1 MTPSQNKKLISEIA
15 ECFSRL
21 KVKPYEEPIKS
32 RGRVAKGGKNK
43 SPKRKKPE
51 ACPEMFD
58 AAAIVI
64 VSLSKRPAKV
74 NAPRKFVVDKAS
86 TTKELIALSQVLER
100 HADELLKTLTY
111 LNADAISALRGGLCI
126 TGLSEELI
134 RLSQIVV
141 KLAKKKKSAA
151 KPLEKRGVKKNIG
164 AVYVARAVATYYQRI
179 TGYKPT
185 IIKYHHQTPS
195 LGGPFYN
202 LLDEIFTLLKFDLNR
217 EHYAREALKL
227 EGFLGS
233 KKKAKKT

>member
-1 MTPSQNKKLISEIA
+1 MTKSENTKLLSEIA
-15 ECFSRL
+15 SCFSRL
-21 KVKPYEEPIKS
+21 KVKPYVESVKPKGKVVRGNKTKAATEE
-32 RGRVAKGGKNK
+32 
-43 SPKRKKPE
+43 KPQ
-51 ACPEMFD
+51 ACPEIFN

-74 NAPRKFVVDKAS
+74 DAPQKFVVDKAS

-100 HADELLKTLTY
+100 HADELLKALTH

-134 RLSQIVV
+134 RLSQIIV
-141 KLAKKKKSAA
+141 KLAKKKKFAA
-151 KPLEKRGVKKNIG
+151 NPLERRGVKKNIG
-164 AVYVARAVATYYQRI
+164 AVYVARAVAAYYKRI

-202 LLDEIFTLLKFDLNR
+202 LLDKMFTLLKFALNR

-233 KKKAKKT
+233 KKKAK